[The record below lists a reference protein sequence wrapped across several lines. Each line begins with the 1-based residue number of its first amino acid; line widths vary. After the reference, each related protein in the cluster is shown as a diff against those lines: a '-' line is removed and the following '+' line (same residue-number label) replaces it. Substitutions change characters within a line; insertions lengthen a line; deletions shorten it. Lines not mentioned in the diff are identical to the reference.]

1 MIDISEKVIIV
12 TGAASGIGRGVLRMA
27 RAAGARVAGID
38 VAAGAEDRIV
48 AEGGQSYLVDVGDP
62 TAFAATID
70 RIRADFGRLDGL
82 VNNAGITRAPDFLGA
97 DVAEWDLLWQVNQ
110 RSVLVGAQ
118 AAARIMVKDGRG
130 GTIVNIASNHAR
142 ASDVG
147 YEAYAG
153 TKGGIVA
160 MTRAMAW
167 SLGRHGIRVNALC
180 PGLTLTDHVADVA
193 RDPAVARDF
202 NSWHATGQVNT
213 VDQVGHVAAFL
224 LSDASAAISGA
235 EILADQGMVAR
246 LGALGAGKD
255 KA

>member
-1 MIDISEKVIIV
+1 MIDLTEKVIIV

-27 RAAGARVAGID
+27 RAAGAQVVGID
-38 VAAGAEDRIV
+38 IAPGAEDRIA
-48 AEGGQSYLVDVGDP
+48 AEGGLPYRADVGDP
-62 TAFAATID
+62 GCFAATID
-70 RIRADFGRLDGL
+70 RVRTDFGRLDGL

-110 RSVLVGAQ
+110 RSVLIGSQ
-118 AAARIMVKDGRG
+118 AAARIMVKDRLG
-130 GTIVNIASNHAR
+130 GAIVNIASNHAR

-180 PGLTLTDHVADVA
+180 PGLTLTEHVANVA
-193 RDPAVARDF
+193 RDPAIAKTF

-213 VDQVGHVAAFL
+213 VDQVGQVAAFL

-246 LGALGAGKD
+246 LGALGAEKD
-255 KA
+255 EV